1 MIQSFSR
8 DKLGQMRLPR
18 KNQALKVIL
27 HIFKHRQLEMEMKL
41 NNIASIHWDFYYNF
55 IAIINV
61 KFTCDIYIL
70 ILDFIKLVQRS
81 VINVVVVC

>member
-1 MIQSFSR
+1 
-8 DKLGQMRLPR
+8 
-18 KNQALKVIL
+18 
-27 HIFKHRQLEMEMKL
+27 MEMKL